1 MWIRK
6 MKYDVSTKAKLPK
19 PGIKPE
25 MLVQHTDGSIG
36 IVTRLSQ
43 KHVHV
48 TWLVNTL
55 PDDDEE
61 LYDKKGQMV
70 EGKHHFSSFHP
81 RADLKPVPVGT
92 TVTLTQTAD

>member
-1 MWIRK
+1 

-19 PGIKPE
+19 PVIKPE

-48 TWLVNTL
+48 TWLVNAV
-55 PDDDEE
+55 PEPE
-61 LYDKKGQMV
+61 GEIFDKKGQMV
-70 EGKHHFSSFHP
+70 EGKHHFSSFYA
-81 RADLKPVPVGT
+81 RAELTPVPAGT
-92 TVTLTQTAD
+92 TVTITQTVN